1 VAELYRKHG
10 MSDASFYNWRAK
22 YGGMDVSM
30 MKRMKDL
37 EEENRCLKKMH
48 VEERLKDEV
57 LQDAFKKVVK
67 PSRRKEMAKKAVEKR
82 QMSIRLACEAF
93 VISETCY
100 RYQAKLSGPRMSNI
114 FIRLYGTVR
123 VDLMP
128 KIQRFWTFWDIAG
141 S

>member
-1 VAELYRKHG
+1 MHG
-10 MSDASFYNWRAK
+10 MSDASFYNWCAK
-22 YGGMDVSM
+22 YGGVDVSK
-30 MKRMKDL
+30 MKRMKNL

-48 VEERLKDEV
+48 VKERLKDEV

-67 PSRRKEMAKKAVEKR
+67 PSRRKEMAKKADEKR
-82 QMSIRLACEAF
+82 QMSIRLACESF

-123 VDLMP
+123 VYLMP
-128 KIQRFWTFWDIAG
+128 KKQRFWTFWDIAG